1 VGAPPRNLAGGPPRL
16 DGAGGLHGLDRG
28 GRANFGGIE
37 RRAAAYGGNGYT
49 RNGYGSY
56 GYGRAYRY
64 GAYAAGATAAYAY
77 DRSYSSDNGCY
88 YVSASTRHGTKR
100 VLVCNGN

>member
-16 DGAGGLHGLDRG
+16 DRAGGLHGLDRG